1 MIRVLEVISDTNI
14 GGAGVLLINRL
25 KHVDRSKF
33 DTRVLLPSGSALT
46 SKFCDIGIKCIE
58 MDICGDRSMDIRAV
72 KKFCRV
78 IGKYSPDIINS
89 HGCMS
94 ARIAAK
100 LCGVPVKICTRHCV
114 FPVSK
119 KYRIFKSVLGRFN
132 SGLSDSFIAVAD
144 SAKDNLLRLGVPES
158 KISVIINGAD
168 PLRMISDDER
178 RALRARLGISASAW
192 VLSFCA
198 RLEKCK
204 GHEWFLR
211 VVSELKGR
219 GANFVV
225 LFIGD
230 GSQKKF
236 LMQRCRELEI
246 LEYVRFIGFVDD
258 TSPYMNIANIN
269 INCSIGTETSSLALS
284 EGMSIGLPSVVSDYG
299 GNGYMI
305 QHCINGLVCGCYDHE
320 SMAGYILRVMANKSL
335 YRELSENARQRFE
348 NELNAPN
355 MSRRTYELYWELY
368 YKHAK
373 K

>member
-1 MIRVLEVISDTNI
+1 MIKVLEVISDTNI

-114 FPVSK
+114 FPVSP
-119 KYRIFKSVLGRFN
+119 KYRAIKPFAALFN
-132 SGLSDSFIAVAD
+132 AYLSDRFIAVAE
-144 SAKDNLLRLGVPES
+144 SAKGNLLALGVPEN
-158 KISVIINGAD
+158 KISVIINGAE
-168 PLRMISDDER
+168 PLKLLDQNEKH
-178 RALRARLGISASAW
+178 ALRQKLGISDAAC

-198 RLEKCK
+198 RLERCK
-204 GHEWFLR
+204 GHEWFLD
-211 VVSELKGR
+211 VVSELKKR
-219 GANFVV
+219 GVHFVV

-230 GSQKKF
+230 GSQRQF
-236 LMQRCRELEI
+236 LMRKCRELGI
-246 LEYVRFIGFVDD
+246 WSFVRFIGFVDD
-258 TSPYMNIANIN
+258 TSPYMNIADIN
-269 INCSIGTETSSLALS
+269 INCSVGTETSSLALS
-284 EGMSIGLPSVVSDYG
+284 EGMSVGLPAVVSDYG
-299 GNGYMI
+299 GNSYMI
-305 QHCINGLVCGCYDHE
+305 KHGVNGLVCKCYDY
-320 SMAGYILRVMANKSL
+320 MAMADSIEGLIDDGEL
-335 YRELSENARQRFE
+335 YSQLSYHAYRRFHK
-348 NELNAPN
+348 ELNAAN
-355 MSRRTYELYWELY
+355 MARQTYRLYEKLY
-368 YKHAK
+368 K
-373 K
+373 KI